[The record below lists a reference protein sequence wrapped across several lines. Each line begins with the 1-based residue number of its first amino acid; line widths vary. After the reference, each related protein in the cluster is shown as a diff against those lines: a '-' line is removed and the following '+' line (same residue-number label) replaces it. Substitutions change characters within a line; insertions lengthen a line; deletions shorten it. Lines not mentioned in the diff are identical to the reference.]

1 MSAALRLA
9 HLFNPEIKKYGE
21 DEFKKN
27 IIFISNFSDTQI
39 QASIKSM
46 IPIRISLRSESIE
59 STIFTA
65 SCTCSVFAKNQL
77 CKHVWATILATEK
90 KHPDFLDSKTNIE
103 LLLKVISA
111 KESKQKMQ
119 QTEYKKTQYEKQK
132 QWAKDNKAKKEKT
145 LNQAVREKYSDE
157 IEAALAFFAV
167 NGFEV
172 DKDTDEEFLNKA
184 KKTLSRVFH
193 PDKGGSH
200 DEAIV
205 LNQHFEVLIDFI
217 RRP

>member
-1 MSAALRLA
+1 MSALLTLA

-46 IPIRISLRSESIE
+46 IPIRISLRSETIE
-59 STIFTA
+59 STTFSA
-65 SCTCSVFAKNQL
+65 SCTCSVFTKGQL
-77 CKHVWATILATEK
+77 CKHVWGTILATEK

-103 LLLKVISA
+103 MLVKSTSPA
-111 KESKQKMQ
+111 ESKQKIK

-132 QWAKDNKAKKEKT
+132 QWAKDNKAKKEKD
-145 LNQAVREKYSDE
+145 LNAASREKYSDD

-167 NGFEV
+167 NGFDV
-172 DKDTDEEFLNKA
+172 DEDTDEEFLNKA
-184 KKTLSRVFH
+184 KKSLSRIFH

-200 DEAIV
+200 EESIA
-205 LNQHFEVLIDFI
+205 LNQNFEILIDFI
-217 RRP
+217 RRS